1 MGRSTK
7 VAASWRHSGT
17 RVASGLHQSLGASKA
32 SNMALRLFQELHREH
47 SSKLEHEGHY
57 EACSHVA
64 GLMAKRYKELH
75 AVALE
80 LLLCIT
86 RDQVQEKP
94 AAVGSSSSYRVLT
107 LRGKT
112 VDMKKRGKWGL
123 SARLAQHRKERQG
136 SMRGA
141 LCSALACLCCRLQ
154 KNWLASYDDEAP
166 VRGYF
171 AHALVD
177 PACSFRISL
186 RPGRQLRLASLLITS
201 ELPLCL
207 ALDHMDH
214 GGPFPEGHAKELLG
228 DRQYGLQ
235 RIGVPFGTGDEHKE
249 KLMDVKPEAKL
260 RELIGSNN
268 PVLVLDVYCALAP
281 KEQVQQHVLGGI
293 IRQELVALLR
303 SAKQRGIAV
312 VFLIGGEEPAK
323 LAEKVYLQP
332 WFTSIGGLKCGYF
345 RWKEGPDKP
354 WEPPK
359 LHHTKRIVFGLQLP

>member
-123 SARLAQHRKERQG
+123 SARLAQHRKERRG
-136 SMRGA
+136 SMRDA

-260 RELIGSNN
+260 RELYNW
-268 PVLVLDVYCALAP
+268 
-281 KEQVQQHVLGGI
+281 VQQP
-293 IRQELVALLR
+293 RASSARSLLHCFAAQ
-303 SAKQRGIAV
+303 SSEA
-312 VFLIGGEEPAK
+312 
-323 LAEKVYLQP
+323 
-332 WFTSIGGLKCGYF
+332 
-345 RWKEGPDKP
+345 
-354 WEPPK
+354 
-359 LHHTKRIVFGLQLP
+359 